1 MIDTSCSRTYAGGMI
16 HVLMLNPS
24 DRPTSDSRNRLMLDS
39 STNLELL
46 AALKSN
52 SSESWPVF
60 VRKYTR
66 LLQRWCAAWN
76 ASPEDADD
84 VVQETLLELYQKI
97 NDYRVYPNAT
107 FRAWLRKVAYYQY
120 LRILKKQN
128 RHASNNPA
136 GADQDRDQD
145 QEDTGQLQSAL
156 ICESFLRLIDTIADQ
171 ELVEIACRRISSRI
185 SSENWNIFCRKEL
198 EGVPGKTVAD
208 EFGITTNSVDVIT
221 FRVRK
226 MIRAELEMLDP
237 EK

>member
-1 MIDTSCSRTYAGGMI
+1 MIDR
-16 HVLMLNPS
+16 PS
-24 DRPTSDSRNRLMLDS
+24 DPAFDSRNRLILDS

-52 SSESWPVF
+52 SSESWPIF

-66 LLQRWCAAWN
+66 LLRRWCAGWR
-76 ASPEDADD
+76 ASPEDAEDA
-84 VVQETLLELYQKI
+84 VQETLLELFQKI
-97 NDYRVYPNAT
+97 NDYKVYPDST
-107 FRAWLRKVAYYQY
+107 FRAWLRKVAFYQY
-120 LRILKKQN
+120 LRILKKQSK
-128 RHASNNPA
+128 HASN
-136 GADQDRDQD
+136 GATILNQDLD
-145 QEDTGQLQSAL
+145 QEEVGQLHSAL
-156 ICESFLRLIDTIADQ
+156 VCESFLRLIDTIADQ